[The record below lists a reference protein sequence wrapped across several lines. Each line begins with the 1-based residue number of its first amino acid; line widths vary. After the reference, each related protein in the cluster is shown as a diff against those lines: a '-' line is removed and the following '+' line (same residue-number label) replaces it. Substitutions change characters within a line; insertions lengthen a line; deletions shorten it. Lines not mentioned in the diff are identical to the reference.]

1 MTNVRRE
8 RNPVYNLFWLGAVA
22 NEELEEEIAL
32 DHVFVIGKPVSLQSS
47 ELFVVFLECKMGSQT
62 EENHKNLTRRELMHR
77 REFWLLEQSGTG
89 G

>member
-47 ELFVVFLECKMGSQT
+47 ELFVVF
-62 EENHKNLTRRELMHR
+62 
-77 REFWLLEQSGTG
+77 
-89 G
+89 